1 MPAMKITNN
10 IIKFQ
15 GRLLDSNYWLRNREP
30 ARIPDWC
37 KRILFSKRDAW
48 ESSIRQDFASFPKV
62 KIEFSDLSVDAV
74 ARADIVVP
82 YELSDLLWLAERP
95 ELTENKR
102 IPIPSSQVVEICHN
116 KLLFNS
122 KLIGLGFKNL
132 LPETHISLEPP
143 FIVKP
148 QEGESSDGVFFVS
161 SHEILERNAEEINKG
176 KNVKQEFIR
185 GKYEYA
191 THMIMRNGELL
202 AELTIQYRFNSE
214 YPVKGKTPEM
224 WRRAVKCPEI
234 KKLVQILLAI
244 GYEGICCFNYKI
256 ADGQL
261 KLIELNPRFGGS
273 LTPYFTHMLSMI
285 ATRESFNPASVNT

>member
-1 MPAMKITNN
+1 MKITKN

-15 GRLLDSNYWLRNREP
+15 GRLLDSNYWLRNRQP
-30 ARIPDWC
+30 AIIPSWC
-37 KRILFSKRDAW
+37 KRILFSKRDSW
-48 ESSIRQDFASFPKV
+48 EYSIRQDFDYFPKV
-62 KIEFSDLSVDAV
+62 ELEFSDLSVDAV

-82 YELSDLLWLAERP
+82 YEFSDLLWLAEHP
-95 ELTENKR
+95 ELTQNKR

-122 KLIGLGFKNL
+122 KLIELGFNNL
-132 LPETHISLEPP
+132 LPKTHISLEPP
-143 FIVKP
+143 FILKP
-148 QEGESSDGVFFVS
+148 NEGENSDGIFFVS
-161 SHEILERNAEEINKG
+161 SHEILERNAEEINKRQS
-176 KNVKQEFIR
+176 VKQEFIR

-191 THMIMRNGELL
+191 THMIMRKGELL

-234 KKLVQILLAI
+234 QKLAKILRAI

-256 ADGQL
+256 LDGQL

-285 ATRESFNPASVNT
+285 ATRESYKSSSLRKR